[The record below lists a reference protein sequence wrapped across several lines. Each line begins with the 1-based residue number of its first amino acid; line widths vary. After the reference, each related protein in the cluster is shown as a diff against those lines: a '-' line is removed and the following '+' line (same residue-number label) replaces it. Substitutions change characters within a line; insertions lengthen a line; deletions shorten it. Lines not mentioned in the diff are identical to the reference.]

1 MQKNIENVLSHLCSH
16 LPQKLQTEC
25 VDFVQ
30 TYSSELI
37 DMLITDFKPQEICV
51 ALKLC
56 PKSNNYLEEL
66 GISLESESAEIEDMS
81 KFFK

>member
-1 MQKNIENVLSHLCSH
+1 MNHLCVH
-16 LPQKLQTEC
+16 LPNKLQAEC

-37 DMLITDFKPQEICV
+37 DMLITDFKPQDICV

-56 PKSNNYLEEL
+56 PKSKNYLDDL
-66 GISLESESAEIEDMS
+66 GISLENESEEVEDLGML
-81 KFFK
+81 KYFLV